1 MTIILIIVMGLS
13 AYFFRGLSVTL
24 KNLLSDQFI
33 SLAHGNGG
41 RLMRELIEQLFARHL
56 KNDLLDTATD
66 AAFIPLNLEGGE
78 VVITTDGFTVEPLEF
93 PGGTIGS
100 LAVHGTVND
109 LAVSGATPLYL
120 TLNAFIEEGLEMA
133 LLNRIVQS
141 MAKACQE
148 CGVKIVAGDTKVLR
162 RGQGGGVYF
171 ATTGIGQ
178 RSPTLN
184 LGIKQIK
191 PGDLILLSGTAGD
204 HGTAVMLAREQFGL
218 SGTLKSDAASVLP
231 ITQTLIKY
239 PGLRFMRDPTR
250 GGIATIAHE
259 IAQASQTTVR
269 FYESKIPVNESVR
282 TVAEMLGYDPLYM
295 ACEGRVLAVI
305 DPLEAEQAL
314 QDLHG
319 LGYHEAAIIGRIE
332 KGPAYALIETL
343 LGGERILQELE
354 EDPLPRIC

>member
-1 MTIILIIVMGLS
+1 MNPEYT
-13 AYFFRGLSVTL
+13 FPDTH
-24 KNLLSDQFI
+24 I

-56 KNDLLDTATD
+56 KNDLLDTRTD
-66 AAFIPLNLEGGE
+66 AALIPLDLNAGD
-78 VVITTDGFTVEPLEF
+78 VVMTTDGFTVEPLEF
-93 PGGTIGS
+93 PGGNIGS

-109 LAVSGATPLYL
+109 LAVSGARPLYL
-120 TLNAFIEEGLEMA
+120 TLNAFIEEGLEIA
-133 LLNRIVQS
+133 LLDRIVQS
-141 MAKACQE
+141 MAETCQE

-162 RGQGGGVYF
+162 RGQGGGIYF
-171 ATTGIGQ
+171 ATTGIGM
-178 RSPTLN
+178 RNPDIR
-184 LGIKQIK
+184 LGMDQIK
-191 PGDLILLSGTAGD
+191 PGDAILLSGTAGD

-218 SGTLKSDAASVLP
+218 SGTLKSDAASVFP
-231 ITQTLIKY
+231 ITQALIET

-259 IAQASQTTVR
+259 IAQATHHAVR
-269 FYESKIPVNESVR
+269 FYENKIPVNDQVR

-305 DPLEAEQAL
+305 DADFADAAIQNM
-314 QDLHG
+314 HNS
-319 LGYHEAAIIGRIE
+319 GYPDAAIIGRIE
-332 KGPAYALIETL
+332 TGYAYALIETE